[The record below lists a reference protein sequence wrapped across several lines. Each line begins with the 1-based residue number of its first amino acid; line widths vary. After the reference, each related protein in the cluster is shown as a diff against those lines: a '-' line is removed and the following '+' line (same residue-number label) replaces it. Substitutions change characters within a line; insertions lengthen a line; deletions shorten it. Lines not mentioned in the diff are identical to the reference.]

1 MRRESA
7 EADRELLR
15 TIREET
21 TEADRHAEWARWR
34 RAARRS
40 DGGGSPWIRGVA
52 ELWSALTVARVPQR
66 AALVAV
72 VLLIATLGWWQ
83 FRPDLVEFR
92 TPAASLGAGGLP
104 ATLRLS
110 LQQGRASLEAS
121 GPPWTALLDSPRRG
135 AGLTSY
141 EVDWSGTNA
150 AGLRVIFK
158 GTLIA
163 TNRAGV
169 TLLNRAAEIAGVEL
183 FGDLTIG
190 SQAPVQY
197 RQSYLP

>member
-1 MRRESA
+1 M
-7 EADRELLR
+7 
-15 TIREET
+15 
-21 TEADRHAEWARWR
+21 
-34 RAARRS
+34 
-40 DGGGSPWIRGVA
+40 
-52 ELWSALTVARVPQR
+52 TVARVPQR

-72 VLLIATLGWWQ
+72 VLLMATLGWWQ

-110 LQQGRASLEAS
+110 LQLGRASLEAS

-135 AGLTSY
+135 AGLSSY

-150 AGLRVIFK
+150 AGVRVTFK

-169 TLLNRAAEIAGVEL
+169 TLLNRAGEIAGVEVV
-183 FGDLTIG
+183 GDLTTG
-190 SQAPVQY
+190 DQAPVRY